1 MTPTSKAYWQ
11 IHFCVLLWG
20 FTAIFGKLI
29 TLPALQL
36 VWWRML
42 LVTATLLALP
52 RVWRGLRAMSGRL
65 LLRFAGIGIV
75 VALHWLTFYGAIKL
89 SNASVAVSCMA
100 LGSVF
105 AAMIEPFITNRRFD
119 TRELVLGI
127 IVVPGIVM
135 LVGGV
140 PGNMRLG
147 IAIGVLSAFLTALFS
162 ALNKRYVE
170 RADPLTVTCLELG
183 AGAAFLTLIAPLLPH
198 TGAAFTLPGVQ
209 DALLLLAL
217 AMACTLLPFILSLIA
232 LRNISAFSTQLALN
246 LEPVYAIVI
255 AILLLNE
262 QRELTPRFYAGVA
275 MILIAVFAHPLTMRR
290 KNAHS
295 AAGTGATP

>member
-29 TLPALQL
+29 TLPALEL

-42 LVTATLLALP
+42 LVTAVLLALP

-119 TRELVLGI
+119 ARELVLGV
-127 IVVPGIVM
+127 IVIPGIVM

-170 RADPLTVTCLELG
+170 HADPLTVTCLELG
-183 AGAAFLTLIAPLLPH
+183 AGAAFLTVIAPLLPH
-198 TGAAFTLPGVQ
+198 TGATFTLPGMQ

-246 LEPVYAIVI
+246 LEPVYAIVL

-290 KNAHS
+290 K
-295 AAGTGATP
+295 AAMPMG

>member
-20 FTAIFGKLI
+20 FTAIFGKVI
-29 TLPALQL
+29 TLPALEL

-42 LVTATLLALP
+42 LVTAVLLALP

-105 AAMIEPFITNRRFD
+105 AAMIAPFITNRRFD
-119 TRELVLGI
+119 ARELVLGV
-127 IVVPGIVM
+127 IVIPGIVM

-170 RADPLTVTCLELG
+170 HADPLTVTCLELG
-183 AGAAFLTLIAPLLPH
+183 AGAAFLTVIAPLLPH
-198 TGAAFTLPGVQ
+198 TGATFTRPGMQ

-246 LEPVYAIVI
+246 LEPVYAIVL

-275 MILIAVFAHPLTMRR
+275 MILIAVFAHPRTMRR
-290 KNAHS
+290 K
-295 AAGTGATP
+295 AAMPMG